1 VTTLSE
7 IAQRAGVSVSLVSR
21 LLNGDPQVRT
31 RDDTRERVL
40 QIAKEM
46 KYTPNHAGRALRLA
60 RTKALA
66 LIVPDVSSPLFADL
80 LAGAQDAADEAECTL
95 LLGRSDRISDGS
107 DTLRRLVGE
116 GRVDGFVLQRDDD
129 LSDQALEN
137 LVANDARFVLVT
149 SRSPRRRGSVLLD
162 DVAGAQVATEHLLSL
177 GHTRVGLIGGIE
189 MSDIARR
196 REEGYRAALRQAGIR
211 RRETWTRRLGHG
223 QVAAAA
229 AVESLMMSDEP
240 RPTAV
245 VVTNVNGAIGAL
257 TAVRALGIKV
267 PEDLSIVAYHDQWM
281 AAHTW
286 PPLTTV
292 KMPYYEVGVQAVR
305 SLTAQLAGQPAQ
317 DIVIRDPPPQL
328 VRRAS
333 TAVPS

>member
-7 IAQRAGVSVSLVSR
+7 IAQKAGVSVSLVSR

-162 DVAGAQVATEHLLSL
+162 DVAGAKVATEHLLSL
-177 GHTRVGLIGGIE
+177 GHTRIGLIGGIE

-196 REEGYRAALRQAGIR
+196 REEGYRAALREAGIR
-211 RRETWTRRLGHG
+211 RRESWTRRLGHG
-223 QVAAAA
+223 QVNAAIAI
-229 AVESLMMSDEP
+229 ESLMNSEP

-257 TAVRALGIKV
+257 TAVRGLGIEV

-281 AAHTW
+281 AAHTC

-305 SLTAQLAGQPAQ
+305 SLTAQLAGEPAQ
-317 DIVIRDPPPQL
+317 DIVVRDPAPHL
-328 VRRAS
+328 VLRAS
-333 TAVPS
+333 TAPPS

>member
-177 GHTRVGLIGGIE
+177 GHTQVGLIGGIE

-211 RRETWTRRLGHG
+211 RRESWTRRLGHG
-223 QVAAAA
+223 QVNA
-229 AVESLMMSDEP
+229 AVAIESLMSNDP

-305 SLTAQLAGQPAQ
+305 SLTAQLAGEPAQ
-317 DIVIRDPPPQL
+317 DIVVRDPAPRL

-333 TAVPS
+333 TAPPP